1 LLLGISPD
9 PRCAQVH
16 SPFPP
21 VPEIITS
28 TTPSGSGQGDRTST
42 ERKWPN
48 RRTQ

>member
-9 PRCAQVH
+9 PSFTQVH

-28 TTPSGSGQGDRTST
+28 TTPSGSGQGARTSI
-42 ERKWPN
+42 ERKWPD